1 MQWEGMWAWG
11 RRRAVVDVHYP
22 YTYTLST
29 AHECS
34 KGLLW
39 LLCAARLCRRMV
51 VHERNNSTY
60 AEDGT
65 VRGYLQPPKRLSTK
79 LASRQARQALDSQS
93 PEWQTRILAGTG

>member
-1 MQWEGMWAWG
+1 M
-11 RRRAVVDVHYP
+11 VDVHYP

-51 VHERNNSTY
+51 VHERNDSTY
-60 AEDGT
+60 ADDGN
-65 VRGYLQPPKRLSTK
+65 
-79 LASRQARQALDSQS
+79 
-93 PEWQTRILAGTG
+93 